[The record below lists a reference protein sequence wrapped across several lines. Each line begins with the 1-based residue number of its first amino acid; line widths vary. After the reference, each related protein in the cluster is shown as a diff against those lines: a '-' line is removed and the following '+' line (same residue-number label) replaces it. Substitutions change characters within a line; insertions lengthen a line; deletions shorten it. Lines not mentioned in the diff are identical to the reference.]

1 MTHELMQDQSFF
13 IYVIDVTSII
23 LIITLFHKLCVVKIN
38 INFSILQIV
47 LLLFSWSLLAK

>member
-1 MTHELMQDQSFF
+1 MQHQSFF
-13 IYVIDVTSII
+13 IYVIDMTSMV

-47 LLLFSWSLLAK
+47 LLLFSWSLLA